1 MIDSNTPIL
10 IRGERFVPY
19 LSADRVQAR
28 VAELAAALDR
38 DYAGTRPV
46 FVCVLSGAF
55 LFFADLL
62 RRVTLDAEVDFLKLA
77 SYRDEKS
84 TSGRVH
90 LEKDL
95 SHDVAGR
102 DLILVEDIVDTG
114 VSVDFMKKL
123 LATKNPAS
131 VKFVTLLH
139 KPAATHIA
147 HALDYVGF
155 EIPPRFVVGYGLDY
169 AGHARS
175 LPSVYIC
182 DEGGPH
188 DGATIPQA
196 IT

>member
-1 MIDSNTPIL
+1 MIDSSTPIL

-19 LSADRVQAR
+19 IPAARVQAR
-28 VAELAAALDR
+28 VAELATVIDR

-62 RRVTLDAEVDFLKLA
+62 RHLALDAEVDFLKLA
-77 SYRDEKS
+77 SYGDAKRS
-84 TSGRVH
+84 AGTVR

-95 SHDVAGR
+95 SHDVSGKHV
-102 DLILVEDIVDTG
+102 LLVEDIVDTG

-123 LATKNPAS
+123 LASKNPAS

-139 KPAATHIA
+139 KPAAAHIA
-147 HALDYVGF
+147 HSLDYVGF

-169 AGHARS
+169 AGHGRT

-182 DEGGPH
+182 D
-188 DGATIPQA
+188 DGASHDAPVAPTA
-196 IT
+196 HT